1 MNHFS
6 LMTTLALSSVNE
18 SAPANEA
25 ATDDRERPNDP
36 HGGSRADCAGQGGA
50 RVSRF
55 AALACCGVVWLA
67 VFEQPA
73 QAQDSAA
80 ASAIAQTQSAAP
92 GQVSRA
98 GGSPELGVTHQIA
111 QVDVERGET
120 VRGRSRP
127 DYEALGGRVGSFIV
141 YPKVTVGEFYN
152 DNIFATEDDEVDD
165 FITVIEPTVQV
176 KSDWGRHALSFEGGA
191 EIGLY
196 ADESDE
202 NYQDYFAGA
211 AGRVDV
217 TEATYLGANGS
228 FQHLHEERGSP
239 DDVRGEEPTEF
250 DRFGGRLK
258 GFHDLGRVNLT
269 LEGGILRFD
278 FDDVDAAGGEINN
291 DDRDRDRYDG
301 SLRVGY
307 EIVPEYEAFVRG
319 GYDVIDYDDSED
331 DNGFDRDSEGF
342 GVVGGV
348 KIDFGGLIFGDFF
361 AGYSYRNYDD
371 SDLKTVDGVDVG
383 ADFTWNVTPLTT
395 ITAGVARIIEETTQ
409 VDASGFY
416 ATTGTVGVDH
426 ELLRNLIVGAS
437 GGVENDNY
445 KGIDREDWIYTAG
458 ASVDY
463 FLNRHVFMGANYN
476 FRHRNS
482 DVTGI
487 DDYYENIVGVTVGVQ
502 Y

>member
-1 MNHFS
+1 MR
-6 LMTTLALSSVNE
+6 TLALSPVSE

-36 HGGSRADCAGQGGA
+36 RGRSRADRVGQGGA
-50 RVSRF
+50 RVSWF
-55 AALACCGVVWLA
+55 AALACCAFAWLA

-73 QAQDSAA
+73 HAQESAA
-80 ASAIAQTQSAAP
+80 AVAIAQAQSAAP
-92 GQVSRA
+92 GPESKA
-98 GGSPELGVTHQIA
+98 GGSPELGVTHQVA

-120 VRGRSRP
+120 VRGRPRP
-127 DYEALGGRVGSFIV
+127 DYEALGGRVGSFIA

-152 DNIFATEDDEVDD
+152 DNIFVTEDDEVDD
-165 FITVIEPTVQV
+165 FITVIEPTLEV

-191 EIGLY
+191 EFGLY
-196 ADESDE
+196 ADETDE

-211 AGRVDV
+211 ASRFDIS
-217 TEATYLGANGS
+217 ESTYLGANGS
-228 FQHLHEERGSP
+228 FQHLHEDRGDP
-239 DDVRGEEPTEF
+239 DDVQGEEPTEYN
-250 DRFGGRLK
+250 RFGPRLE

-269 LEGGILRFD
+269 LGGGFLRLD
-278 FDDVDAAGGEINN
+278 YDDVDAAVGGGEINN
-291 DDRDRDRYDG
+291 DDRDRDRFNG

-319 GYDVIDYDDSED
+319 GFDVVDYDDSVD

-342 GVVGGV
+342 DVVGGV

-371 SDLKTVDGVDVG
+371 SDLDTIDGVDVG

-395 ITAGVARIIEETTQ
+395 ITGGVARIIEETTQ
-409 VDASGFY
+409 NSASGRY
-416 ATTGTVGVDH
+416 VTTGTVGVDH

-437 GGVENDNY
+437 GGIENDDY
-445 KGIDREDWIYTAG
+445 EGISREDWIYTAG

-463 FLNRHVFMGANYN
+463 FLNRYVFMGADYS
-476 FRHRNS
+476 FRHRDS
-482 DVTGI
+482 DETGI
-487 DDYYENIVGVTVGVQ
+487 DDYYENIVGVTLGVQ